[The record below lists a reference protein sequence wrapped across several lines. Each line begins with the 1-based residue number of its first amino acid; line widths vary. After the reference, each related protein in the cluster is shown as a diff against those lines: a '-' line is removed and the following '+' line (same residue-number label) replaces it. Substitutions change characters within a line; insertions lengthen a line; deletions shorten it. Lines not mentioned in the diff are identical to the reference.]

1 MFILLTNDDGVEAP
15 GLHALAAALADLPGV
30 RLAVVAP
37 SVNRTGA
44 GAQVAFGPLAVHQ
57 HPPVAGAPAWMV
69 EGAPADAVGI
79 GLHGLFRDAP
89 PDLVIAGVNQ
99 GLNLGRIIVHSGTVG
114 AALRAVLAGV
124 PALAVSAQSPAGAD
138 AADFLEAAGLA
149 RRLLAGWLMDPA
161 TLPLGGTDGGF
172 LSLNVPRGYNGR
184 VRWTRQGRRYFRL
197 DRYRPDDDG
206 VTYHPVLDLESLEPH
221 APEALAEPEDTD
233 VGALAR
239 GDATLTPLWPVLFD
253 AETYAR
259 LPAGYEYELPPLAPA
274 EPPAEEDRIS
284 LPPGAEVRE
293 G

>member
-1 MFILLTNDDGVEAP
+1 MFFLLTNDDGVEAP
-15 GLHALAAALADLPGV
+15 GLCALAEALTRLPGV

-44 GAQVAFGPLAVHQ
+44 SAQVAFGPLAVHAQ
-57 HPPVAGAPAWMV
+57 PPVAGAPAWMV
-69 EGAPADAVGI
+69 EGSPADAVGI
-79 GLHGLFRDAP
+79 ALHGLFRDDR

-114 AALRAVLAGV
+114 AALRAALLGV
-124 PALAVSAQSPAGAD
+124 PALAVSSQTLLQPRVD
-138 AADFLEAAGLA
+138 DFAEAAGLA
-149 RRLLAGWLMDPA
+149 RRLLAGWLADPR
-161 TLPLGGTDGGF
+161 TLPLGAPDGGL

-197 DRYRPDDDG
+197 EQYRRDDDG
-206 VTYHPVLDLESLEPH
+206 VTYHPVLELESLEPH
-221 APEALAEPEDTD
+221 APEALAEPDDTD

-239 GDATLTPLWPVLFD
+239 GYATLTPLHPALFD
-253 AETYAR
+253 ADTYAR
-259 LPAGYEYELPPLAPA
+259 LPAAHSYNLPPLVPA
-274 EPPAEEDRIS
+274 VPPAEEDRMS